1 MTMEKEQVVFAG
13 SWVDGDSFERAVS
26 NKELHEDS
34 VREVR
39 FAFPPGCKIMVDAGV
54 RLLSLANQLDSRQ
67 KAVTLDFADGILG
80 TMGYL
85 NRMGFFDSLLPGVV
99 VAPARPPFGADGS
112 RGQSSVLVEIASI
125 SPTSRGRDHDLPG
138 RLAETL
144 EENVPQRP
152 GTKAL
157 GQAAFT
163 VFAELIDNIHNHSRT
178 PLPGCVALQ
187 VYRRGGRVKVVVSD
201 SGVGILETLRPVI
214 SAVSPL
220 LAQYSDTDLIVEA
233 FRRGVSRHGGGRGCG
248 LKACA
253 DHALKFKA
261 ELDVRLPRSRVHLL
275 PSADGYRPNI
285 ALCSDG
291 LPLIWGT
298 HVAFDFRLDI

>member
-1 MTMEKEQVVFAG
+1 MATDSDSIVFAG
-13 SWVDGDSFERAVS
+13 GWVDANSFERAIS
-26 NKELHEDS
+26 NKELHEGS
-34 VREVR
+34 VRDVR
-39 FAFPPGCKIMVDAGV
+39 FVFPPGCKIMVDAGV
-54 RLLSLANQLDSRQ
+54 RLLSMANQLDHLR
-67 KAVTLDFADGILG
+67 KVVTLEFADGILG

-85 NRMGFFDSLLPGVV
+85 NRMGFFDSLLPGVA
-99 VAPARPPFGADGS
+99 VAPDRPPFGADPF
-112 RGQSSVLVEIASI
+112 RGQSSALVEIASI
-125 SPTSRGRDHDLPG
+125 SPTSRDRDHDLPG

-144 EENVPQRP
+144 EENVPKRS

-187 VYRRGGRVKVVVSD
+187 VYKRGGRVKVVVSD
-201 SGVGILETLRPVI
+201 SGVGILETLKPVI

-261 ELDVRLPRSRVHLL
+261 ELDVRLPRCRVHLL

-285 ALCSDG
+285 AFCSDN
-291 LPLIWGT
+291 LPLLWGT
-298 HVAFDFRLDI
+298 HVAFDFRLDM